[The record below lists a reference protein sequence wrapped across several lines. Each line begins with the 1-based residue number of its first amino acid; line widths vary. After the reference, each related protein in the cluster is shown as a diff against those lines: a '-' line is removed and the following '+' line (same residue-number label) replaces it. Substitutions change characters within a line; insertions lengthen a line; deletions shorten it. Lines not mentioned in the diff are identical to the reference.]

1 MIFATERNERQSTC
15 QHLHYDHVR
24 DAFLFE
30 LVAVSEQCRA
40 RLQSE
45 AK

>member
-1 MIFATERNERQSTC
+1 MIFATERKEGRCVSTF
-15 QHLHYDHVR
+15 YDHAG

-30 LVAVSEQCRA
+30 LVAFEQCRA
-40 RLQSE
+40 RLHSE

>member
-1 MIFATERNERQSTC
+1 MC
-15 QHLHYDHVR
+15 QHLDYHHAG

-30 LVAVSEQCRA
+30 LVAASEQCRA

>member
-1 MIFATERNERQSTC
+1 MTFATERKEPLLMC
-15 QHLHYDHVR
+15 QHLHYDHAG

-40 RLQSE
+40 RLHSE

>member
-1 MIFATERNERQSTC
+1 MC
-15 QHLHYDHVR
+15 QHLHYDHVG

-30 LVAVSEQCRA
+30 LVVVSEQCHTG
-40 RLQSE
+40 LQSE